1 MYIQSYV
8 TFQGNIEIGWHKTGG
23 RYIQIL
29 LIWNALWRKLRLCS
43 HNTSYCLIEVVTK
56 AGLTVVLMVYWVYNS
71 VFNNILFT
79 GILWQSFV
87 LVKGNL
93 EWQEKTTDLLKI
105 TDKFQEKTTD
115 LLKAMTNSR
124 KKPLTCWKSL
134 TNSRKKP
141 LTCWKSLTNSR
152 KKPLTCWKSLTNSR
166 RNPLTY
172 WKSLTNSRRKP
183 LTYWKSM
190 TNSSKKPLTY

>member
-152 KKPLTCWKSLTNSR
+152 

>member
-115 LLKAMTNSR
+115 LLKVTDKLQEKTTDLLKITDKLQEKTTDLLKAMTNSR

-134 TNSRKKP
+134 I
-141 LTCWKSLTNSR
+141 
-152 KKPLTCWKSLTNSR
+152 NSR

>member
-29 LIWNALWRKLRLCS
+29 LIWNALWRKLKLCS

-105 TDKFQEKTTD
+105 TDKLQEKTTD

-134 TNSRKKP
+134 TN
-141 LTCWKSLTNSR
+141 CR

-183 LTYWKSM
+183 LTYWKSL
-190 TNSSKKPLTY
+190 TNSSKNHWPTKSRWQT